1 MHFLFRSVFKLQAS
15 TQFMHCII
23 TIIALLLIL
32 KSVKSQNVSDRSY
45 SETLQRLASQYCSI
59 NDLKSWEQ
67 RGAILELIVKS
78 VRRPRNPIN
87 KIIKDYEQY
96 RAEKE
101 CLKLVEYMPILIG
114 HG

>member
-1 MHFLFRSVFKLQAS
+1 MHY
-15 TQFMHCII
+15 II
-23 TIIALLLIL
+23 TIIALLLMLI
-32 KSVKSQNVSDRSY
+32 SIKSQTVSDRSY

-59 NDLKSWEQ
+59 HDMKSWEQ

-78 VRRPRNPIN
+78 VRRPRNTIDE
-87 KIIKDYEQY
+87 IIKDYEQY
-96 RAEKE
+96 RTEKE